1 MQNVTY
7 PTLKGGA
14 SGGVWPFL
22 NGITFIA
29 YTPLEKGKVTQE
41 KLLLDVGRKYGKTA
55 VQIALN
61 WLVSKEN
68 VIAIPKTSKEERLV
82 EFSEAMGW
90 RLSKEDLEL
99 LNEHYKT
106 R

>member
-7 PTLKGGA
+7 PALKGGA

-22 NGITFIA
+22 NRITFIA
-29 YTPLEKGKVTQE
+29 YTPLEKGKVASRKAVIRCRE
-41 KLLLDVGRKYGKTA
+41 KVRKDCRLGS
-55 VQIALN
+55 LN

-68 VIAIPKTSKEERLV
+68 VIAILKTSKEERLV

-99 LNEHYKT
+99 LNEYYKT